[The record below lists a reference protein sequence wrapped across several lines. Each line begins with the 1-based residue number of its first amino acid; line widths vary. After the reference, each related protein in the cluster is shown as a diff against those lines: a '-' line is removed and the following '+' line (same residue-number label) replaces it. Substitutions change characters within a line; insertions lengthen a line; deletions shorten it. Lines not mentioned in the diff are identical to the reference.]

1 VSPPSQTADWV
12 RLFKIARALI
22 RQVNSDQSI
31 IDHWTLGGGTAMMLQ
46 INHRESNDVDIFLS
60 DPQFLSFLDPQK
72 RDFQFEI
79 WPTASDG
86 DGVSFQKL
94 VFKDVGEIDFIIGH
108 AMTSSPAIRAIIE
121 GEATQLETIPEIIA
135 KKIYYRGSSI
145 KPRDIFDIAAAAEE
159 HAESVIHALSAYRAE
174 VQATLEVIDKL
185 NPDFVNGAIA
195 QLSIKDKFH
204 PVAKTALKRSRELLQ
219 AV

>member
-1 VSPPSQTADWV
+1 VSPPGQQADWA
-12 RLFKIARALI
+12 RLFRIARALI

-31 IDHWTLGGGTAMMLQ
+31 IDQWTLGGGTAMMLQ
-46 INHRESNDVDIFLS
+46 IGHRESNDVDIFLS

-79 WPTASDG
+79 SPTAFDG

-94 VFKDVGEIDFIIGH
+94 AFKDVGEIDFIVGH
-108 AMTSSPAIRAIIE
+108 AMTSSPAIQAIIE

-145 KPRDIFDIAAAAEE
+145 KPRDIFDIAAAAEQ
-159 HAESVIHALSAYRAE
+159 HAESVIDALCAYRAE
-174 VQATLEVIDKL
+174 VQTTLEVMDKL

-204 PVAKTALKRSRELLQ
+204 PLAKTALKRSRELLQ

>member
-1 VSPPSQTADWV
+1 M
-12 RLFKIARALI
+12 I
-22 RQVNSDQSI
+22 RQVNSDRSI

-46 INHRESNDVDIFLS
+46 IDHRESNDVDIFLS

-79 WPTASDG
+79 WPTAFDG

-94 VFKDVGEIDFIIGH
+94 AFKDVGEIDFIVGH
-108 AMTSSPAIRAIIE
+108 AMTSSPAIQAIIE

-135 KKIYYRGSSI
+135 KKIYYRGSGI
-145 KPRDIFDIAAAAEE
+145 DALRD
-159 HAESVIHALSAYRAE
+159 YRAE
-174 VQATLEVIDKL
+174 VQVTLEVIDKL